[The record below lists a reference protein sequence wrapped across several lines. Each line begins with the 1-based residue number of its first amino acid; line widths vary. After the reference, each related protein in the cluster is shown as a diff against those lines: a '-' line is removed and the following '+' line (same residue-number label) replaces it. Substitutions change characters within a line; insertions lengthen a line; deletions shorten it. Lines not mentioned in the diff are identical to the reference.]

1 MLNQFLCV
9 YINVLSDGASLFS
22 VFLQL
27 FFFCNSSAQTVK
39 QRGHFQ
45 PIAKNKKQ
53 KSQRKCIRKRTKERT
68 LLRDN
73 PPPLQNQAAAKTPSI
88 ISLQITVTHL
98 DGLALVQWWWW
109 WVEGGGA
116 GGGLHWQ
123 MGAWSLSG
131 IWVQRHSM
139 RPPQSI
145 ALAARPLERAS
156 VSSGERRGRKKKKIH
171 GGAKDQWGT
180 RGH

>member
-1 MLNQFLCV
+1 MYCLMERVYFL
-9 YINVLSDGASLFS
+9 F
-22 VFLQL
+22 FLQL
-27 FFFCNSSAQTVK
+27 FLQQFGADGETTRTFST
-39 QRGHFQ
+39 HH
-45 PIAKNKKQ
+45 NKKKKVAEKMHPQ
-53 KSQRKCIRKRTKERT
+53 ANKGAHTSARQS
-68 LLRDN
+68 
-73 PPPLQNQAAAKTPSI
+73 PPLQNQAAAKTPSI

-109 WVEGGGA
+109 WWVE

-156 VSSGERRGRKKKKIH
+156 VSSGERRGGEKKKSTEEPKIS
-171 GGAKDQWGT
+171 GEPEDTEADTERCECEPSPW
-180 RGH
+180 